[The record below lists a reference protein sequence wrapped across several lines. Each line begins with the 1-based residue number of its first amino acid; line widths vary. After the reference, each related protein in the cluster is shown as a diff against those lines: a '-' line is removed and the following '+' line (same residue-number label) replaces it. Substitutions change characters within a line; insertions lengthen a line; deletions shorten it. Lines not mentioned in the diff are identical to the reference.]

1 MDTAQL
7 EANVA
12 SIRRQIFQF
21 FHNAAAY
28 LARRGIVDAPSNDF
42 AHASQADGEHLF
54 RGELDVRMVN
64 NFDWYRHLTVLDFLA
79 TVGRYARVND
89 MLSRDSVKNRITP
102 IDKNA
107 VAGLS
112 FTEFSYQLMQAHD
125 FSILHRAP
133 WHCYVQLGGS
143 DQMGNINAGIDLIRR
158 QRAAEAEG
166 MGDPNMRQDPAYGL
180 TLPLLTTASGAKFGK
195 SAGNAVW
202 ISRDMLSDL
211 DFYQYFVRSAD
222 TNVER
227 YLRSLTLLPANE
239 IDLVMSEHD
248 GDKSKR
254 VAQIRLAEE
263 MTELVRGE
271 EALRRAQVATRVLF
285 ATDVRTL
292 TLRQVQFAFADDPRL
307 VHTSRELL
315 GDVLRVATESKLVS
329 SRSEARRLV
338 QQGGLHVNGSA
349 WRNTQ
354 EPLTDAE
361 LLDGCFLVLRAGRT
375 NHRVVVFT

>member
-1 MDTAQL
+1 
-7 EANVA
+7 
-12 SIRRQIFQF
+12 
-21 FHNAAAY
+21 
-28 LARRGIVDAPSNDF
+28 
-42 AHASQADGEHLF
+42 
-54 RGELDVRMVN
+54 
-64 NFDWYRHLTVLDFLA
+64 
-79 TVGRYARVND
+79 
-89 MLSRDSVKNRITP
+89 
-102 IDKNA
+102 
-107 VAGLS
+107 
-112 FTEFSYQLMQAHD
+112 
-125 FSILHRAP
+125 
-133 WHCYVQLGGS
+133 
-143 DQMGNINAGIDLIRR
+143 
-158 QRAAEAEG
+158 
-166 MGDPNMRQDPAYGL
+166 MRQDPAYGL

-263 MTELVRGE
+263 MTELVRGK
-271 EALRRAQVATRVLF
+271 EALRRAQVATQVLF

-307 VHTSRELL
+307 VYASRELL